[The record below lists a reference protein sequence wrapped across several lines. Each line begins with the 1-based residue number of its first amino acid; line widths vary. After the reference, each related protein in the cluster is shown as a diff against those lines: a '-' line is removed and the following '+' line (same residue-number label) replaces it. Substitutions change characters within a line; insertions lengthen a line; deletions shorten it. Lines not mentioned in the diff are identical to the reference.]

1 MILRFNGVEILD
13 LNHLIN
19 MVSMAPIGQ
28 PAEVVVWRDRQ
39 RDRRSR

>member
-1 MILRFNGVEILD
+1 MILRFRGVEVHD

-28 PAEVVVWRDRQ
+28 PADLVVWRDRQ
-39 RDRRSR
+39 RAARSR